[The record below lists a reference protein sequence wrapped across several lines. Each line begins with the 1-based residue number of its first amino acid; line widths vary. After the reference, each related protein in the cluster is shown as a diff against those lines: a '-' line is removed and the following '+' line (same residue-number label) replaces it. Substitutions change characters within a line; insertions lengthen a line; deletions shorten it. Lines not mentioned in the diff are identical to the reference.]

1 MQHVANL
8 IGGLNEMI
16 WLPSIQASEHPSIRG
31 MHGPVDLSTFLNH
44 GLSDNEMRDLSVTFY
59 GSSAINRQKLGLL
72 ALSSATLAL
81 SLLVA

>member
-1 MQHVANL
+1 MQHVAIL

-16 WLPSIQASEHPSIRG
+16 WLPSIQAAVECVDHL
-31 MHGPVDLSTFLNH
+31 HGPVDLSTFLNH